1 MQIKIIQSPR
11 LDGVLES
18 VSERERERRESS
30 GGIYIEREREG
41 GERER
46 EIQQMKRGSKI
57 WGESCDAELGEKRE
71 RVNDGVVEAARTG
84 RRRSFRHGG

>member
-18 VSERERERRESS
+18 VSEREREEGELWGYIYRGRE
-30 GGIYIEREREG
+30 GGG

-46 EIQQMKRGSKI
+46 FSR
-57 WGESCDAELGEKRE
+57 
-71 RVNDGVVEAARTG
+71 
-84 RRRSFRHGG
+84 

>member
-18 VSERERERRESS
+18 ESQRQRERRESS
-30 GGIYIEREREG
+30 GGIYIER
-41 GERER
+41 
-46 EIQQMKRGSKI
+46 
-57 WGESCDAELGEKRE
+57 
-71 RVNDGVVEAARTG
+71 VNDGVVEAARTS